1 MRQNSKR
8 IEWERKVS
16 EWQKSGKSVRAWCQ
30 ENQINYVTFLGWRN
44 RLQED
49 QSLADHSEF
58 VELKEKSSSG
68 AGISLECSGVF
79 IHLSLDFNTLA
90 LKKCLAVL
98 KGETC

>member
-16 EWQKSGKSVRAWCQ
+16 EWQKSGKSVRSWCK

-58 VELKEKSSSG
+58 VELKEKPSG
-68 AGISLECSGVF
+68 SGIYLECSGIF
-79 IHLSLDFNTLA
+79 IHLSLDFNTLT
-90 LKKCLAVL
+90 LKKCLEVL